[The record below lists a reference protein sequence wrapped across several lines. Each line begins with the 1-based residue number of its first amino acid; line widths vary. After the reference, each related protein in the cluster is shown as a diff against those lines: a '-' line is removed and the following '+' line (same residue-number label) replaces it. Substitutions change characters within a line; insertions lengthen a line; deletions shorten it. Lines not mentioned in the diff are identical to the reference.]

1 MIYGLI
7 LALLLS
13 FFPAHAPQS
22 QDQEKPAQPP
32 AEAPPPPK
40 GSRVRMG
47 GKVMSALLTKKVAPK
62 YPREAREQR
71 IQGTVH
77 LHIIVS
83 KEGKVQYVEL
93 VSGDEIL
100 AKSAVEAVRKWEYKP
115 VLWNGEPV
123 EVDTTVD
130 VIFSLNQ

>member
-1 MIYGLI
+1 
-7 LALLLS
+7 
-13 FFPAHAPQS
+13 
-22 QDQEKPAQPP
+22 
-32 AEAPPPPK
+32 
-40 GSRVRMG
+40 MG

-93 VSGDEIL
+93 VSGHEIL
-100 AKSAVEAVRKWEYKP
+100 AKAAVEAVRKWEYKP
-115 VLWNGEPV
+115 VFLNGEPV